1 MALFKHWQNTANNQ
15 IKKQPIIFLVIE
27 VIIIIIA
34 VLIMAVHSCSN
45 YKILLQKSE
54 NNIMT
59 ANPIDESH
67 ES

>member
-1 MALFKHWQNTANNQ
+1 MSLFKHWQNTANNQ

-59 ANPIDESH
+59 ANPLDESH